1 MRSLESP
8 ASRPS
13 YRLRLDAGS
22 STWSSEDVSR
32 SSNRFA
38 NAGMGQVMAGSAG
51 SGKSK
56 KRLQG
61 RVQSIEVGA
70 RLLKVM
76 AKLEGPQMLKDIA
89 HAATMPPAKAH
100 RYLAS
105 LVREGIVEQSD
116 VDGRYDFGGS
126 AREIGQAAM
135 GRLDIVRIGTAVLL
149 DLHKQLH
156 ETVLLG
162 VWGNGGATVIYS
174 ITAARPV
181 SVNVRIGTVLPT
193 LTSAIGKICAA
204 YLPRSLTGASIERER
219 EPNKES
225 GLPAEFHQ
233 QQPMDRMLAQIKQ
246 DGFTLVKGEMMVGI
260 HAIGVPILDKNDE
273 LVAVISCAGAAG
285 SLDMQPKGPILRHLK
300 AAAARF
306 SADLG

>member
-1 MRSLESP
+1 MT
-8 ASRPS
+8 
-13 YRLRLDAGS
+13 GS
-22 STWSSEDVSR
+22 S
-32 SSNRFA
+32 
-38 NAGMGQVMAGSAG
+38 
-51 SGKSK
+51 K
-56 KRLQG
+56 KKGLQG

-89 HAATMPPAKAH
+89 HAAKMPPAKVH

-105 LVREGIVEQSD
+105 LIREGIIEQSD
-116 VDGRYDFGGS
+116 ADDRYDFGGS

-162 VWGNGGATVIYS
+162 VWGNAGPTVIYS

-181 SVNVRIGTVLPT
+181 SVNVRVGAVFPT

-204 YLPRSLTGASIERER
+204 YLPRSLTETSIERDR
-219 EPNKES
+219 AANKRA
-225 GLPAEFHQ
+225 GLPVEFWQ
-233 QQPMDRMLAQIKQ
+233 QQPMERMFAQIRKE
-246 DGFTLVKGEMMVGI
+246 GFTLVKGEMMVGI
-260 HAIGVPILDKNDE
+260 HAIGVPILNKHEE
-273 LVAVISCAGAAG
+273 LIAVISCAGAAG
-285 SLDMQPKGPILRHLK
+285 SLDMQPKGPLLRHLK
-300 AAAARF
+300 EAAARF
-306 SADLG
+306 GAGLGQDHRR